1 MKSEDITG
9 PVSSEEGRTVEC
21 SKCGAAKGEAC
32 RYLAGQWLNS
42 RYSYTNPGSH
52 ESGRLMLANPGDL
65 MPGVHPARKR
75 AVRAYRLR
83 EYRREQAASRVLR
96 QRGLSAEGYRARAAM
111 QAWDQSEYAAL
122 AAWWREHGHIIAN
135 ADRMRPDGSVRGRS
149 YGVIDAE
156 HEIDQ
161 AFER

>member
-1 MKSEDITG
+1 MYAA
-9 PVSSEEGRTVEC
+9 VSPEEGRTVEC
-21 SKCGAAKGEAC
+21 SKCGAAKGEPC
-32 RYLAGQWLNS
+32 RYLTGQWLNS
-42 RYSYTNPGSH
+42 RYSYTNPGTH
-52 ESGRLMLANPGDL
+52 ESGRLMLANPGDP
-65 MPGVHPARKR
+65 MPGIHPERKG
-75 AVRAYRLR
+75 AVRYRRLQR
-83 EYRREQAASRVLR
+83 YRREQAASRVPQL
-96 QRGLSAEGYRARAAM
+96 RGLSVEGYRARAAM